1 MAGAQIMNV
10 SADATTIWLTMT
22 YNDSV
27 TVTSPPSADVTSP
40 ASDDVNTA
48 LSYVYVLLTTVTS
61 ILSIIGCALL
71 IVADVAF
78 RDLRSAGRRL
88 LTWLSV
94 ADCLTA
100 IGNLLGVTW

>member
-1 MAGAQIMNV
+1 MNV
-10 SADATTIWLTMT
+10 STDATTTWMTSMT
-22 YNDSV
+22 YNANV
-27 TVTSPPSADVTSP
+27 TVTSPTSDV
-40 ASDDVNTA
+40 DDVNTA

-61 ILSIIGCALL
+61 FLSIVGSVLL

-78 RDLRSAGRRL
+78 HDLRSAGRRL